1 MRVFK
6 DNAGRSW
13 TIAIHVAAV
22 KRVRGLLS
30 LDLYS
35 LLDERFAGLA
45 KLLADPVDFVDVLY
59 VLCKDDADRLG
70 ITDEDFGRAMAGDSI
85 EHARNAFLEEYAD
98 FFPDPRVRA
107 GLRKVMA
114 ASAKVR
120 DRIMSLM
127 ESRLDAIDPDSEA
140 EKLIGSSGSLP
151 E

>member
-1 MRVFK
+1 MPTGW
-6 DNAGRSW
+6 AS
-13 TIAIHVAAV
+13 
-22 KRVRGLLS
+22 
-30 LDLYS
+30 
-35 LLDERFAGLA
+35 
-45 KLLADPVDFVDVLY
+45 
-59 VLCKDDADRLG
+59 
-70 ITDEDFGRAMAGDSI
+70 DEDFGRAMAGDSI

-120 DRIMSLM
+120 DRMMSLM

>member
-70 ITDEDFGRAMAGDSI
+70 IG
-85 EHARNAFLEEYAD
+85 
-98 FFPDPRVRA
+98 
-107 GLRKVMA
+107 
-114 ASAKVR
+114 
-120 DRIMSLM
+120 
-127 ESRLDAIDPDSEA
+127 
-140 EKLIGSSGSLP
+140 
-151 E
+151 

>member
-120 DRIMSLM
+120 DRMMSLM

-140 EKLIGSSGSLP
+140 EILIGSSGSLP

>member
-120 DRIMSLM
+120 DRMMSLM